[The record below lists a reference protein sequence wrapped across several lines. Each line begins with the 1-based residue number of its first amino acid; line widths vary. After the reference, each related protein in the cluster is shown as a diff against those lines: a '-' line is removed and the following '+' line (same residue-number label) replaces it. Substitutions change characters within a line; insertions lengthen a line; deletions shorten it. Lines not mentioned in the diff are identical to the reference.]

1 MADADDPRKTMIY
14 KCLRWQ
20 DMRILGQKMITG
32 FFWPKQ
38 IEMVKKGY
46 IINMYS
52 DEQDICVYYESQLAG

>member
-1 MADADDPRKTMIY
+1 
-14 KCLRWQ
+14 
-20 DMRILGQKMITG
+20 MRILGQKMITG